1 VKERVISARTLMVK
15 LVSAIECEVFKIIY
29 CIHEVAF

>member
-1 VKERVISARTLMVK
+1 VKEGVISARTLMVN
-15 LVSAIECEVFKIIY
+15 LVSVVECEVFKIIY